1 MPGSYTILLILQRTT
16 RIIRTY
22 VREHNNDSIRAF
34 VYAETIAQQGRQQG
48 TTEQRER
55 ATVRR
60 WVGGDEEEE
69 ERDEEGTEDG
79 RD

>member
-1 MPGSYTILLILQRTT
+1 MPGSYTIGLRLRRTT

-48 TTEQRER
+48 TEGEGDGEK
-55 ATVRR
+55 
-60 WVGGDEEEE
+60 VGG
-69 ERDEEGTEDG
+69 RRGGGGEG
-79 RD
+79 